1 VLVVN
6 PGVPARTIA
15 EFTAYARAHPG
26 KLNYASNGN
35 GSAAQLAAAMYE
47 SMAGVRMVHVPYKGI
62 APALTDLLSGEV
74 QLMFG
79 TVVALVPHI
88 QASKLRALAVTSV
101 KRSALLPEV
110 PTLAESGLPDYQ
122 AGSWYG
128 VMAPAGTPRPII
140 ERLHATIVKA
150 LRQPDVMQRLAAEGA
165 EAIGSTP
172 EEFAAHL
179 KTELARVAAVVRAAG
194 IKIE

>member
-1 VLVVN
+1 
-6 PGVPARTIA
+6 
-15 EFTAYARAHPG
+15 
-26 KLNYASNGN
+26 
-35 GSAAQLAAAMYE
+35 
-47 SMAGVRMVHVPYKGI
+47 
-62 APALTDLLSGEV
+62 
-74 QLMFG
+74 
-79 TVVALVPHI
+79 
-88 QASKLRALAVTSV
+88 
-101 KRSALLPEV
+101 
-110 PTLAESGLPDYQ
+110 
-122 AGSWYG
+122 
-128 VMAPAGTPRPII
+128 MAPAGTPRPII